1 MKKFFTAFVL
11 VLALCLTSVPAFA
24 ADLTQDVSTGNT
36 TVYHRVGNIT
46 DVHDPNNPT
55 DDEIAGTYTVSIP
68 AYIEAAAQEQVPAE
82 QEVSAFDVLLPY
94 GTKLLVSVDFEN
106 HLSLLNHESV
116 TVEYQ
121 MLANGNRITAGDTIL
136 SVPAGNPDAVNRTS
150 VASVLSAKTVYAG
163 MYTDTATF
171 TISAV

>member
-1 MKKFFTAFVL
+1 MTNL
-11 VLALCLTSVPAFA
+11 SQSQYRPLI
-24 ADLTQDVSTGNT
+24 TGNT

-46 DVHDPNNPT
+46 DIHDPNDPT

-121 MLANGNRITAGDTIL
+121 MLANGI
-136 SVPAGNPDAVNRTS
+136 
-150 VASVLSAKTVYAG
+150 VLIMHMCKP
-163 MYTDTATF
+163 
-171 TISAV
+171 

>member
-1 MKKFFTAFVL
+1 MKKIFTAFVL
-11 VLALCLTSVPAFA
+11 VLTLCITSVPTFA
-24 ADLTQDVSTGNT
+24 ADLTQDVSMGNT

-46 DVHDPNNPT
+46 DIHDPNDPT
-55 DDEIAGTYTVSIP
+55 DDEITGTYTVSIP
-68 AYIEAAAQEQVPAE
+68 AYIEAAAQNQIPAE

-106 HLSLLNHESV
+106 YLSLLNHESV

-121 MLANGNRITAGDTIL
+121 MQANGNRITAGDTIL
-136 SVPAGNPDAVNRTS
+136 SVSAGNPDAVNRTS
-150 VASVLSAKTVYAG
+150 FASVLSAKAVYAG